1 MPGKQTVKGTAEYG
15 IPGAQ
20 KRGWLAPMEVGA
32 SQGAL
37 CGVTYTA
44 EDFLPVYSD
53 SVAAT

>member
-20 KRGWLAPMEVGA
+20 KRGWLAATGVRA

-37 CGVTYTA
+37 RGERYYG
-44 EDFLPVYSD
+44 DLLPVYSD
-53 SVAAT
+53 SIATT